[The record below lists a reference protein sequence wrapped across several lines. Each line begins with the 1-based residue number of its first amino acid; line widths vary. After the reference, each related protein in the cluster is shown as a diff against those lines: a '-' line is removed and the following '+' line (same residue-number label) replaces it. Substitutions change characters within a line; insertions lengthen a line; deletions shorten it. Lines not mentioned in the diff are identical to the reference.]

1 MCYVAPAIKL
11 TAAPAAGEE
20 QPMSLT
26 EQTLP
31 TGTWELD
38 PVHSKASFAVKHAG
52 LSNFRGSFTDF
63 AAKLTDESGTPTL
76 TGSVKVASVEVP
88 VDQLK
93 GHLQGPDFFDA
104 ERFPEITFKATEL
117 RQDGEQLV
125 VKGELSMRG
134 VTQTVESVGTIA
146 GPAQY
151 FDGKD
156 RIALELSTTVD
167 RTAYGINWNAPIPSG
182 GNALADDVTIT
193 VELQLVRPSEA

>member
-1 MCYVAPAIKL
+1 
-11 TAAPAAGEE
+11 
-20 QPMSLT
+20 MSLT

-31 TGTWELD
+31 TGTWQLD
-38 PVHSKASFAVKHAG
+38 PVHSKAGFAVKHAG
-52 LSNFRGSFTDF
+52 LSNFRGTFDTVDASLEDGV
-63 AAKLTDESGTPTL
+63 LR
-76 TGSVKVASVEVP
+76 GSVKVDSVSVP

-104 ERFPEITFKATEL
+104 ERHPEITFVARNLE
-117 RQDGEQLV
+117 QDGEHLKV
-125 VKGELSMRG
+125 AGELSMRG
-134 VTQTVESVGTIA
+134 VTKPVEATGTIA

-156 RIALELSTTVD
+156 RIAIELETTVD

-193 VELQLVRPSEA
+193 VELQLVRPTEA

>member
-1 MCYVAPAIKL
+1 
-11 TAAPAAGEE
+11 
-20 QPMSLT
+20 MSLT

-31 TGTWELD
+31 TGTWQLD
-38 PVHSKASFAVKHAG
+38 PVHSKAGFAVKHAG
-52 LSNFRGSFTDF
+52 LSNFRGTFDTVDASLEDGV
-63 AAKLTDESGTPTL
+63 LR
-76 TGSVKVASVEVP
+76 GSVKVDSVEVP

-104 ERFPEITFKATEL
+104 ERHPEITFVARNLE
-117 RQDGEQLV
+117 QNGEQLKV
-125 VKGELSMRG
+125 AGELTMRG
-134 VTQTVESVGTIA
+134 VTKPVEATGTIA

-156 RIALELSTTVD
+156 RIAIELETTVD

-193 VELQLVRPSEA
+193 VELQLVRPTEA

>member
-1 MCYVAPAIKL
+1 
-11 TAAPAAGEE
+11 
-20 QPMSLT
+20 MSLT

-31 TGTWELD
+31 TGTWQLD

-52 LSNFRGSFTDF
+52 LSTFRGHFTELD
-63 AAKLTDESGTPTL
+63 AQLSDESGTPTL
-76 TGSVKVASVEVP
+76 TGSVKVASVDVP

-104 ERFPEITFKATEL
+104 ERFPEIAFRATEL

-125 VKGELSMRG
+125 VKGDLTMRG
-134 VTQTVESVGTIA
+134 VTQPIESVGTIA

-156 RIALELSTTVD
+156 RIAIELTTTVD

-182 GNALADDVTIT
+182 GNALADDVTIA
-193 VELQLVRPSEA
+193 VELQLVRPTEA

>member
-1 MCYVAPAIKL
+1 
-11 TAAPAAGEE
+11 
-20 QPMSLT
+20 MSLT

-31 TGTWELD
+31 TGTWDLD

-52 LSNFRGSFTDF
+52 LSTFRGHFTEVSARLAD
-63 AAKLTDESGTPTL
+63 GVL
-76 TGSVKVASVEVP
+76 TGSARVDSVEVP

-104 ERFPEITFKATEL
+104 ERFPEIAFTATEVA
-117 RQDGEQLV
+117 QDGERLR
-125 VKGELSMRG
+125 VKGELTMRG
-134 VTQTVESVGTIA
+134 VTQPIDAVGTLT

-156 RIALELSTTVD
+156 RIAIELETTVD

-182 GNALADDVTIT
+182 GNALADDVVIT
-193 VELQLVRPSEA
+193 VELQLVRAEA

>member
-1 MCYVAPAIKL
+1 
-11 TAAPAAGEE
+11 
-20 QPMSLT
+20 MSLT

-52 LSNFRGSFTDF
+52 ISTFRGHFTQVD
-63 AAKLTDESGTPTL
+63 AKLADGVL
-76 TGSVKVASVEVP
+76 TGAVDVASVEVP

-104 ERFPEITFKATEL
+104 ERFPQIAFEATETA
-117 RQDGEQLV
+117 QDGERLT
-125 VKGELSMRG
+125 VKGDLTMRG
-134 VTQTVESVGTIA
+134 VTQPIEAVGSLS

-156 RIALELSTTVD
+156 RIAIELETTVD

-182 GNALADDVTIT
+182 GNALADEVTIT
-193 VELQLVRPSEA
+193 VELQLVRAEA

>member
-1 MCYVAPAIKL
+1 LSPLM
-11 TAAPAAGEE
+11 AAGGGATL
-20 QPMSLT
+20 MSLT

-38 PVHSKASFAVKHAG
+38 PVHSKAGFAVKHAG
-52 LSNFRGSFTDF
+52 LSNFRGSFTDLT
-63 AAKLTDESGTPTL
+63 AKLSDESGQPVL
-76 TGSVKVASVEVP
+76 TGAVKVDSVEVP

-104 ERFPEITFKATEL
+104 ERHPEITFTATNVQ
-117 RQDGEQLV
+117 QDGEKLV
-125 VKGELSMRG
+125 VKGDLTMRG
-134 VTQTVESVGTIA
+134 VTQPIEATGTLS

-156 RIALELSTTVD
+156 RIAVELETVVD

-182 GNALADDVTIT
+182 GNALADEVTIT
-193 VELQLVRPSEA
+193 VELQLVRPTEA

>member
-1 MCYVAPAIKL
+1 
-11 TAAPAAGEE
+11 
-20 QPMSLT
+20 MSLT

-52 LSNFRGSFTDF
+52 ISTFRGHFTQVD
-63 AAKLTDESGTPTL
+63 AKLADGVL
-76 TGSVKVASVEVP
+76 TGAVDVASVEVP

-104 ERFPEITFKATEL
+104 ERFPEITFKASETA
-117 RQDGEQLV
+117 QDGERLT
-125 VKGELSMRG
+125 VKGELTMRG
-134 VTQTVESVGTIA
+134 VTQPIEAVGSLS

-156 RIALELSTTVD
+156 RVAIELETTVD

-182 GNALADDVTIT
+182 GNALADEVTIT
-193 VELQLVRPSEA
+193 VELQLVRAEA

>member
-1 MCYVAPAIKL
+1 
-11 TAAPAAGEE
+11 
-20 QPMSLT
+20 MSLT
-26 EQTLP
+26 EQRLP
-31 TGTWELD
+31 TGTWQLD

-52 LSNFRGSFTDF
+52 LSTFRGSFKDF
-63 AAKLTDESGTPTL
+63 SAELTDASGTPTL
-76 TGSVKVASVEVP
+76 TGAVKVDSVEVP

-104 ERFPEITFKATEL
+104 ERHPEITFTASEL
-117 RQDGEQLV
+117 AQSGEQLT

-134 VTQTVESVGTIA
+134 VTKPVEATGTLA

-151 FDGKD
+151 FDGND
-156 RIALELSTTVD
+156 RIAIELETVVD

-182 GNALADDVTIT
+182 GNALADDVTLT

>member
-1 MCYVAPAIKL
+1 
-11 TAAPAAGEE
+11 
-20 QPMSLT
+20 MSLT

-52 LSNFRGSFTDF
+52 ISTFRGHFTDVS
-63 AAKLTDESGTPTL
+63 ATLADGVL
-76 TGSVKVASVEVP
+76 TGAVDVTSVEVP

-104 ERFPEITFKATEL
+104 ERFPQITFQATETA
-117 RQDGEQLV
+117 QDGERLT
-125 VKGELSMRG
+125 VKGELTMRG
-134 VTQTVESVGTIA
+134 VTQPIEAVGTLS

-156 RIALELSTTVD
+156 RIAIELETTVD

-193 VELQLVRPSEA
+193 VELQLIRAEA

>member
-1 MCYVAPAIKL
+1 
-11 TAAPAAGEE
+11 
-20 QPMSLT
+20 MSLT

-52 LSNFRGSFTDF
+52 LSTFRGHFNELT
-63 AAKLTDESGTPTL
+63 AALTDESGQPTL
-76 TGSVKVASVEVP
+76 TGAVKVDSVEVP

-104 ERFPEITFKATEL
+104 ERHPEITFTATNL
-117 RQDGEQLV
+117 QQDGEKLV
-125 VKGELSMRG
+125 VEGELTMRG
-134 VTQTVESVGTIA
+134 VTQPVESTGTIA

-156 RIALELSTTVD
+156 RIAIELETVVD

-193 VELQLVRPSEA
+193 VELQLVKPSEA

>member
-1 MCYVAPAIKL
+1 
-11 TAAPAAGEE
+11 
-20 QPMSLT
+20 MSLT

-31 TGTWELD
+31 TGTWQLD

-52 LSNFRGSFTDF
+52 LSNFRGHFNEVD
-63 AAKLTDESGTPTL
+63 AQLTDESGAPTL

-104 ERFPEITFKATEL
+104 ERYPEILFTATDL
-117 RQDGEQLV
+117 RQQGEQLT
-125 VKGELSMRG
+125 VKGELTMRG
-134 VTQTVESVGTIA
+134 VTQPVEAVGTIA

-156 RIALELSTTVD
+156 RIAIELSTTVD
-167 RTAYGINWNAPIPSG
+167 RTAHGINWNAPIPSG

>member
-1 MCYVAPAIKL
+1 
-11 TAAPAAGEE
+11 
-20 QPMSLT
+20 MSLT

-52 LSNFRGSFTDF
+52 LSNFRGTFNDLT
-63 AAKLTDESGTPTL
+63 AKLEDGVL
-76 TGSVKVASVEVP
+76 TGAVKVDSVEVP

-104 ERFPEITFKATEL
+104 EQHPEITFRASQLT
-117 RQDGEQLV
+117 QDGEQLKV
-125 VKGELSMRG
+125 TGELTMRG
-134 VTQTVESVGTIA
+134 VTQPVEATGTLA

-156 RIALELSTTVD
+156 RIAIELTTVVD

-193 VELQLVRPSEA
+193 VELQLVRPTEV

>member
-1 MCYVAPAIKL
+1 
-11 TAAPAAGEE
+11 
-20 QPMSLT
+20 MSLT

-31 TGTWELD
+31 TGTWKLD

-52 LSNFRGSFTDF
+52 LSSFRGHFTEVD
-63 AAKLTDESGTPTL
+63 AELTDTSGTPTL
-76 TGSVKVASVEVP
+76 TGSAKVASVDVP

-104 ERFPEITFKATEL
+104 ERFPEITFSATEL
-117 RQDGEQLV
+117 RHQGEQLT
-125 VKGELSMRG
+125 VKGELTMRG
-134 VTQTVESVGTIA
+134 VTQPIEATGTLS

-151 FDGKD
+151 FDGNE
-156 RIALELSTTVD
+156 RIAIELQTVVD

-193 VELQLVRPSEA
+193 VELQLVRPSES

>member
-1 MCYVAPAIKL
+1 MFAPAIKL

-26 EQTLP
+26 EQSLP
-31 TGTWELD
+31 TGTWQLD

-52 LSNFRGSFTDF
+52 LSTFRGFFKDL
-63 AAKLTDESGTPTL
+63 AAELTDASGTPTL
-76 TGSVKVASVEVP
+76 TGAVKVDSVEVP

-104 ERFPEITFKATEL
+104 ERHPEITFTASEL
-117 RQDGEQLV
+117 TQSGEQLT
-125 VKGELSMRG
+125 VKGELTMRG
-134 VTQTVESVGTIA
+134 VTKPVEATGSIA

-151 FDGKD
+151 FDGND
-156 RIALELSTTVD
+156 RIAIELETVVD

-182 GNALADDVTIT
+182 GNALADAVTIA
-193 VELQLVRPSEA
+193 VGLQRVKPNAA

>member
-1 MCYVAPAIKL
+1 
-11 TAAPAAGEE
+11 
-20 QPMSLT
+20 MSLT

-31 TGTWELD
+31 TGTWDLD

-52 LSNFRGSFTDF
+52 LSTFRGHFTDVS
-63 AAKLTDESGTPTL
+63 ARLADGVL
-76 TGSVKVASVEVP
+76 TGGAKVASVEVP

-104 ERFPEITFKATEL
+104 ERHPEITFKATEVA
-117 RQDGEQLV
+117 QDGERLQ
-125 VKGELSMRG
+125 VKGELTMRG
-134 VTQTVESVGTIA
+134 VTQPIDAVGTIA

-156 RIALELSTTVD
+156 RIAIELETTVD

-182 GNALADDVTIT
+182 GNALADEVTIT
-193 VELQLVRPSEA
+193 VELQLVRAEA

>member
-1 MCYVAPAIKL
+1 
-11 TAAPAAGEE
+11 
-20 QPMSLT
+20 MSLT

-52 LSNFRGSFTDF
+52 LSNFRGTFNELS
-63 AAKLTDESGTPTL
+63 AKLEDGVL
-76 TGSVKVASVEVP
+76 TGAVKVDSVEVP

-104 ERFPEITFKATEL
+104 ERHPEITFTASSL
-117 RQDGEQLV
+117 AQDGEQLKV
-125 VKGELSMRG
+125 AGELTMRG
-134 VTQTVESVGTIA
+134 VTKAVESSGTLS

-156 RIALELSTTVD
+156 RIAIELTTVVD
-167 RTAYGINWNAPIPSG
+167 RTDYGINWNAPIPSG
-182 GNALADDVTIT
+182 GNALADEVTIA
-193 VELQLVRPSEA
+193 VELQLVRPTEA